1 MDSPESVLRTLDI
14 FTEQPKPTARA
25 YSLRCRST
33 SIANNGS
40 QLSSRAAATAT
51 EGNEPGRGN
60 APAPPRSIIIEAI
73 DVDGD
78 GRMTIEEFLRAVAA
92 GALDLSVIEAVF
104 NAVTSGGGGAADIE
118 RIVEY
123 EWEID
128 PSEVRSPKE

>member
-1 MDSPESVLRTLDI
+1 MDSPDCVVRTLDI

-33 SIANNGS
+33 SIANDSS
-40 QLSSRAAATAT
+40 QFSSRAAATAT

-73 DVDGD
+73 DIDGD

-104 NAVTSGGGGAADIE
+104 SAVTSGGGGAADIE